1 MTDDEKDEDLD
12 EIVERGMIPSFE
24 RLPEVSFDDLQA
36 ACEGGHEPDDPKW
49 ILRDFVFRVGPAVGG
64 MS

>member
-24 RLPEVSFDDLQA
+24 RLPEVSIEDLQVVWE
-36 ACEGGHEPDDPKW
+36 CGHEPQDPKW
-49 ILRDFVFRVGPAVGG
+49 SLRDFVFRVGPAVGG
-64 MS
+64 AS